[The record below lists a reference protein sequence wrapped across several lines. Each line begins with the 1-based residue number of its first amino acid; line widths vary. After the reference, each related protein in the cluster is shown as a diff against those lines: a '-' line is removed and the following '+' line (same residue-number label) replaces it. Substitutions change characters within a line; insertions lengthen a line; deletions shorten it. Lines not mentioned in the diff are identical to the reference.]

1 MRSTTYRQDQAATLR
16 EMALNN
22 SLGLIHRPHVITI
35 TSGKGGVGK
44 STIAL
49 NLALKL
55 GEFEN
60 NVLLVDA
67 DTNLGKLDVMLGVS
81 PTLRCG
87 DILRSEHAVD
97 DVAVSISS
105 NVKLLAGN
113 SGDSNHPMLTK
124 EKQERFLNALVSTE
138 EHFDYVV
145 IDTSAGLTENVIGYA
160 TFSDLTV
167 VVSNPEPIAVID
179 AYAMIKAIR
188 FADDSVPVKVL
199 MNGSRKPSEADDA
212 MMKLK
217 MAASHF
223 LQCDVPYL
231 GSIPY
236 DRYTSEAI
244 VQQQP
249 LVHCYPSS
257 GASLSLEL
265 LARHINTT
273 FQQQTRTRGMAS

>member
-1 MRSTTYRQDQAATLR
+1 MRSAMYGQDQASTLR
-16 EMALNN
+16 KMVLNN
-22 SLGLIHRPHVITI
+22 VVEPAHRPYVIAI

-55 GEFEN
+55 GEFKN
-60 NVLLVDA
+60 NVMLVDA
-67 DTNLGKLDVMLGVS
+67 DTNLGKLDVMLGIS
-81 PTLRCG
+81 PSFRSV
-87 DILRSEHAVD
+87 DILRNERAVED
-97 DVAVSISS
+97 TIVSISS

-113 SGDSNHPMLTK
+113 SGDSNHPDLTK

-138 EHFDYVV
+138 EQFDYVI
-145 IDTSAGLTENVIGYA
+145 IDTSAGLTENVITYA
-160 TFSDLTV
+160 AFSDLTV
-167 VVSNPEPIAVID
+167 VVSNPEPITVID
-179 AYAMIKAIR
+179 AYAMIKAIH
-188 FADDSVPVKVL
+188 FANNAVPIKVL

-217 MAASHF
+217 MAVNHF
-223 LQCDVPYL
+223 LHCDIPYL

-249 LVHCYPSS
+249 LVLRYPSS

-265 LARHINTT
+265 LARHINGS
-273 FQQQTRTRGMAS
+273 FQQQTHTRGMAS